1 MLFLPKSIIF
11 ANFCDLSQAIFEA
24 FYLEQG
30 PLFFLDYRNMTVA
43 ILFTLVIVLILFR
56 AFVLHLRATD
66 LDNEKFVVL
75 PREVKL
81 AILKER
87 VLETPS
93 EKALKNLETFLKSE
107 GIEVDIESYR
117 PLYTEQLQ
125 LSGKENAIAL
135 DNDLYTR
142 EAAWMDTIEPFEFA
156 EALRL
161 KKAGQAEESF
171 RTYLQGVLRYYSD
184 EKIEK
189 SLETILSDYPAAQ
202 KMLDDYRALKKLRD
216 ESLADEASIE
226 KLANAKEAWAREVIS
241 G

>member
-1 MLFLPKSIIF
+1 
-11 ANFCDLSQAIFEA
+11 
-24 FYLEQG
+24 
-30 PLFFLDYRNMTVA
+30 MTVA
-43 ILFTLVIVLILFR
+43 ILFTLAIALILFR
-56 AFVLHLRATD
+56 AFVLHLRSTD

-93 EKALKNLETFLKSE
+93 EKSLNNLETFLKSE
-107 GIEVDIESYR
+107 GIEVDMESYR
-117 PLYTEQLQ
+117 PLYTEQLK

-142 EAAWMDTIEPFEFA
+142 EAAWMDAIEPIEFA
-156 EALRL
+156 EALKL
-161 KKAGQAEESF
+161 KEEGKTEESI

-184 EKIEK
+184 EKIES
-189 SLETILSDYPAAQ
+189 SLEAIRPDYPAAQ
-202 KMLDDYRALKKLRD
+202 KMLDDYKALEVLRD

-226 KLANAKEAWAREVIS
+226 KLAKAKEAWAKELCI
-241 G
+241 